1 MAQRRPLILLAIVLA
16 IVATGAGLTEGLL
29 WQAYQ
34 RPAEGVPSPAPA
46 PSGFISPV
54 RTVLPE
60 LSASVSDTSARLD
73 VARLNSEGMALYEI
87 GRFGD
92 ALAKFEQAAATGA
105 TDRPVQRNLALTKAR
120 LAWVHLERGESDEA
134 VRTFEDANR
143 LQPREGAVLLGL
155 GAAHLYRGDEREA
168 EVLLQRAVEAD
179 PTQILA
185 LKLLGEIAYRRD
197 DLQAARPRFESALR
211 LDPSDV
217 AVRERLD
224 LILAEAGA
232 QKDVRRLESRHFTVR
247 FEGEQGKA
255 PAQAVLARL
264 ESARQEIGRRW
275 GVYPDRKIPVVL
287 SAGGTFHEHAQ
298 APDWAQGLFDG
309 KIRLPAEG
317 AMRDRVAL
325 DRVLRH
331 EYTHALVQ
339 DRTRGLA
346 PTWLSE
352 GLAIACEGRA
362 TDRERQ
368 IVQSSNH
375 LIPIRELHGSFLTLP
390 RTEVPL
396 AYAES
401 AAVVEYL
408 LRRHGETAIRTLL
421 TRVGEVKDFAAAFED
436 ATGAPYAEFQAD
448 WLRRLRLPPVS
459 IDSKGSSS

>member
-1 MAQRRPLILLAIVLA
+1 LAQRRPLILLVIVLA
-16 IVATGAGLTEGLL
+16 IVATGAGLTEGLR
-29 WQAYQ
+29 WQANH
-34 RPAEGVPSPAPA
+34 RPAERVPSPAPA
-46 PSGFISPV
+46 PSGFLAPA

-60 LSASVSDTSARLD
+60 LSASVSDTSARRD

-92 ALAKFEQAAATGA
+92 ALAKFEEATATGA
-105 TDRPVQRNLALTKAR
+105 TDQAIQRNLALTKAR
-120 LAWVHLERGESDEA
+120 LAWVRLERGEPDEA

-143 LQPREGAVLLGL
+143 LQPRDGAVLLGL

-168 EVLLQRAVEAD
+168 EVLLQRAIEAD
-179 PTQILA
+179 PAQVLA
-185 LKLLGEIAYRRD
+185 LKLLGELAYRRD
-197 DLQAARPRFESALR
+197 DLQAARLRFASALR
-211 LDPSDV
+211 LDPSDA

-232 QKDVRRLESRHFTVR
+232 QKEARRLESRHFTVR
-247 FEGEQGKA
+247 FEGEQGTA
-255 PAQAVLARL
+255 PARAVLARL

-287 SAGGTFHEHAQ
+287 SAGGSFHEHAQ

-317 AMRDRVAL
+317 AMRDRTAL

-331 EYTHALVQ
+331 EYTHALVHE
-339 DRTRGLA
+339 RTHGRA

-368 IVQSSNH
+368 IVRSSNH

-401 AAVVEYL
+401 AAAVEYL
-408 LRRHGETAIRTLL
+408 LQRHGETAVRTLL

-436 ATGAPYAEFQAD
+436 ATGATYTEFQAD
-448 WLRRLRLPPVS
+448 WLRRLV
-459 IDSKGSSS
+459 DSKGSSS

>member
-1 MAQRRPLILLAIVLA
+1 VAQQRPLILLVIALA
-16 IVATGAGLTEGLL
+16 IVATGAGLTEGLF
-29 WQAYQ
+29 WQADQ
-34 RPAEGVPSPAPA
+34 RPAERVQ
-46 PSGFISPV
+46 SPV
-54 RTVLPE
+54 LASPGRIPPARTVLPE
-60 LSASVSDTSARLD
+60 LAASASDTPVRRD

-87 GRFGD
+87 GRVGD
-92 ALAKFEQAAATGA
+92 ALAKFEQATATDA
-105 TDRPVQRNLALTKAR
+105 TDRAVQRNLALTKAR
-120 LAWVHLERGESDEA
+120 LAWVRLERGEPDEA
-134 VRTFEDANR
+134 VRAFEEANR
-143 LQPREGAVLLGL
+143 LQPHEGAVLQGL
-155 GAAHLYRGDEREA
+155 GAAHLYRGDVHEA
-168 EVLLQRAVEAD
+168 EVFLQRALEAD
-179 PTQILA
+179 TTQILA

-211 LDPSDV
+211 LDPSDA

-232 QKDVRRLESRHFTVR
+232 QKEVQRLESRHFTVR
-247 FEGEQGKA
+247 FEGEQGQILA
-255 PAQAVLARL
+255 RAVLARL
-264 ESARQEIGRRW
+264 ELARQEIGRRW

-317 AMRDRVAL
+317 AMRDRATL

-331 EYTHALVQ
+331 EYTHALVH
-339 DRTRGLA
+339 DRTRGRA

-368 IVQSSNH
+368 IVRSSNH

-401 AAVVEYL
+401 AAAVEYL
-408 LRRHGETAIRTLL
+408 LQRHGETAVRTLL
-421 TRVGEVKDFAAAFED
+421 TRVEESKDFAAAFED
-436 ATGAPYAEFQAD
+436 ATGATYTEFQAD
-448 WLRRLRLPPVS
+448 WLRRL
-459 IDSKGSSS
+459 IDSKGRSS